1 MDFEKLVLIYI
12 ILFTMLATGFAAAL
26 LENAKLTRENER
38 LKKILY
44 RRGYKLSA
52 VLPAE
57 AWERLDDC
65 GEGWAAADCHY
76 SGKKD
81 VGISLQAGAGIM
93 AAMRTE
99 RRGGR
104 KEGMGGGKEHEISSV
119 RTLRGAFRPRGEM

>member
-57 AWERLDDC
+57 VWERLDDC
-65 GEGWAAADCHY
+65 GEGRAGTDCHY
-76 SGKKD
+76 SREKD
-81 VGISLQAGAGIM
+81 DGVPL
-93 AAMRTE
+93 
-99 RRGGR
+99 
-104 KEGMGGGKEHEISSV
+104 
-119 RTLRGAFRPRGEM
+119 